1 MNLIRHHRLPVLM
14 TAFAA
19 LALTACGGGGD
30 DDGSPIG
37 GAYTIGGTVSGLAS
51 GATLVLQNNGGDD
64 LTVRA
69 NGTFTFGVLLDAN
82 VPYAVTLKTPPAQQT
97 CTIANGSGTTTRN
110 VTNITVS
117 CSTVTAPPP
126 QAGVEGLVGDWLQG
140 QCSPVNAGQS
150 ARSLIR
156 VTSTGASS
164 LSYGQS
170 MVVYPSA
177 NCSGTGQTVGFTN
190 LGSVSFSRS
199 ASTAR
204 TTANWGTWNVSNGMT
219 QSTVWARRKNEVCL
233 LAGGTGNQDLSVT
246 LPTAQAVEGYVDLI
260 AENTSC
266 YTRQ

>member
-1 MNLIRHHRLPVLM
+1 MNLSRHHRLPILM
-14 TAFAA
+14 TALAA
-19 LALTACGGGGD
+19 LALTACGGGGG
-30 DDGSPIG
+30 DDGPVG

-51 GATLVLQNNGGDD
+51 GSRVVLQNNGADD
-64 LTVRA
+64 LTVSA
-69 NGTFTFGVLLDAN
+69 NGSFTFPGLLDAN
-82 VPYAVTLKTPPAQQT
+82 VAYAVTIKTPPAQQT
-97 CTIANGSGTTTRN
+97 CTITNGSGTTTRN
-110 VTNITVS
+110 VTNVTVN
-117 CSTVTAPPP
+117 CSTVTNPPP

-140 QCSPVNAGQS
+140 QCSPANAGQS

-156 VTSTGASS
+156 VTSTGANS
-164 LSYGQS
+164 LTYGQS
-170 MVVYPSA
+170 LVIYPSG
-177 NCSGTGQTVGFTN
+177 NCTGTGTRLGFTN
-190 LGSVSFSRS
+190 LGSVTFSRS

-204 TTANWGTWNVSNGMT
+204 TTANWGIWNVSNGLT

>member
-1 MNLIRHHRLPVLM
+1 MNLSRHPRLPILM
-14 TAFAA
+14 TALAA
-19 LALTACGGGGD
+19 LALTACGGGGG
-30 DDGSPIG
+30 DDGPIG

-51 GATLVLQNNGGDD
+51 GSSFVLQNNGADD
-64 LTVRA
+64 LTVRG
-69 NGTFTFGVLLDAN
+69 NGSFTFTGLLDAN
-82 VPYAVTLKTPPAQQT
+82 VAYAVTVKTPPAQQA
-97 CTIANGSGTTTRN
+97 CTVTNGSGTTTGN

-126 QAGVEGLVGDWLQG
+126 QAGVDGLVGDWLQG

-150 ARSLIR
+150 ARALIR
-156 VTSTGASS
+156 VTRTGASS

-170 MVVYPSA
+170 MLIYPSA
-177 NCSGTGQTVGFTN
+177 NCSGTGTALGFTA
-190 LGSVSFSRS
+190 LGNVSFARS

-204 TTANWGTWNVSNGMT
+204 TTANWGTWNVSNGLT